1 MMRKALAL
9 RQPGQRLIIARIL
22 ANAGALYLHSDL
34 ELTRLYWQRGY
45 DFMKVCDI
53 PGYLAEFSINI
64 GHLDI
69 LEGRFKSA
77 EEHLEEGKKIAEK
90 HYLMGQRIRYLIH
103 KGCLAML
110 QGAMPES
117 IVYFEKAFNYA
128 SMGEDFRRIW
138 RIRANL
144 ATAYEMKGDIREAA
158 RYDELAVLCMA
169 PIVHREASSRDTRL
183 LWKITRASCALGN
196 IGLRAREYPGFYQP
210 LLAKLDQAHH
220 HVALLIANTVSQ
232 GIIKAGPGGLGVFLK
247 TINDSQRFLVT
258 D

>member
-1 MMRKALAL
+1 MRKALSL
-9 RQPGQRLIIARIL
+9 RQPGEWPIIARIL

-34 ELTRLYWQRGY
+34 GLTRLYWQRGY

-53 PGYLAEFSINI
+53 PGYLAEFSINL

-69 LEGRFKSA
+69 LENRFKSA
-77 EEHLEEGKKIAEK
+77 EEHLEEGQKIAEK
-90 HYLMGQRIRYLIH
+90 HHLMGEKIRYLIH
-103 KGCLAML
+103 KGCLALL
-110 QGAMPES
+110 QGATSES

-128 SMGEDFRRIW
+128 SMGEHFRRIW

-144 ATAYEMKGDIREAA
+144 AAAYEMKGDIREAA

-169 PIVHREASSRDTRL
+169 PIVHREESSRDTRP

-196 IGLRAREYPGFYQP
+196 IGLRAGDYPGVYQP
-210 LLAKLDQAHH
+210 LLAKLDRDQLF
-220 HVALLIANTVSQ
+220 VAREIAGAVSQ
-232 GIIKAGPGGLGVFLK
+232 GNIKTKPGGLGAFLK
-247 TINDSQRFLVT
+247 TINGTPRFLVT